1 MSLNPTA
8 KPFLSG
14 GLGLNHTVDDSRAP
28 LGVFVPEVWGA
39 SIKDYMEKNL
49 VFGSLANDLSAM
61 VANGGDVI
69 HLPKHSEIVAED
81 LYGST
86 SASSLN
92 SSAIS
97 FTNMANSGME
107 TEHQLIVNQSSYS
120 AVAISDIAQA
130 QASYDVMNIYTEK
143 LVYALA
149 KKVDFYLAQKLY
161 QAVTFE
167 DPNNT
172 NADGS
177 STNSV
182 NFTLT
187 AGGGYDISTKGLAN
201 LVKAIYEADANLS
214 DFTLVL
220 TPATYASLYN
230 LDEFQKYEGT
240 GIAGDSNLLING
252 FAGKLVGMDV
262 IISNNFVHGV
272 SGSSYTQTA
281 SPTFNKTDG
290 DSDDGDKLA
299 GYAIHKDALHIAYAS
314 GMKAR
319 VQSDYNLETL
329 STRFVAD
336 SVYGCLITSNTTTNK
351 KLFALADGLS

>member
-1 MSLNPTA
+1 MSLNPNA

-14 GLGLNHTVDDSRAP
+14 GLGLDHTSDGADAP

-61 VANGGDVI
+61 VAGGGDVI

-86 SASSLN
+86 EASSLN
-92 SSAIS
+92 ASGGIS
-97 FTNMANSGME
+97 FTDMANGGME

-143 LVYALA
+143 LGYALA
-149 KKVDFYLAQKLY
+149 KKIDFYLAQKLY
-161 QAVTFE
+161 QAVTFN
-167 DPNNT
+167 DPLNTDADGVST
-172 NADGS
+172 NAVD
-177 STNSV
+177 
-182 NFTLT
+182 FTTGGTYNIT
-187 AGGGYDISTKGLAN
+187 ASGLAN
-201 LVKAIYEADANLS
+201 LVQAIYEADANIS
-214 DFTLVL
+214 DFSLVL
-220 TPATYASLYN
+220 TPATYASLYT
-230 LDEFQKYEGT
+230 LAEFQKYEGT
-240 GIAGDSNLLING
+240 GVAGDSNLLING

-262 IISNNFVHGV
+262 IISNNFVHAV
-272 SGSSYTQTA
+272 DSGSYTQTA
-281 SPTFNKTDG
+281 SPKFNKVNGNT
-290 DSDDGDKLA
+290 SDADELA

-319 VQSDYNLETL
+319 VQSDYNLESL

-336 SVYGCLITSNTTTNK
+336 SVYGCLVTSNTGTNK
-351 KLFALADGLS
+351 KLFALTDA